1 MTCTSPCTISGLD
14 PGTEYQFTVIP
25 NNNCGSPTGC
35 TGNATTLVQAG
46 EHQVTSSFVET
57 LVIACNCIIVSWQ
70 KYKFSYTYLVI

>member
-25 NNNCGSPTGC
+25 NNNCGNATRC
-35 TGNATTLVQAG
+35 TGNATTTVQAG

-57 LVIACNCIIVSWQ
+57 LVITCNYYCVMAKIQI
-70 KYKFSYTYLVI
+70 SYTYLVI